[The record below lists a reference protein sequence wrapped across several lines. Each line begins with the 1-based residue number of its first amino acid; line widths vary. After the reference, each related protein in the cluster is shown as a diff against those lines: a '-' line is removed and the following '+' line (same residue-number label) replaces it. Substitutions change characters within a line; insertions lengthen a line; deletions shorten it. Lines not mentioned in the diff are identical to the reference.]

1 MDKNTFWG
9 NELSEKIGQAEAC
22 FHELQTQPLST
33 EISKVML
40 EKLESFIKK
49 TEEAQFQIA
58 FVGTIK
64 AGKSTLINA
73 LLQGQY
79 ASTNVAPETAVLTK
93 FGDSK
98 CNYFS
103 LEVEYYSYTEW
114 RHIWD
119 QIMGAASSKD
129 ESIRDRVRPFIE
141 EYNKLGAQK
150 VKEQCLGR
158 PKERKLFKS
167 VDELASAI
175 AEYTSAASRIHYY
188 VKEVYVGIK
197 DHVLPEKIVL
207 CDTPGLDDVL
217 EYRSNVTKRYIDS
230 ASAVVVCVESSFLG
244 GEQLHTIQ
252 SVFSRNRFHPER
264 VYVVGTKID
273 KLTDPQTD
281 WKIQKETWVQY
292 LQGKACFGSRAL
304 ANDNIVGVS
313 AWIEQILYN
322 IDQVDSKSRD
332 YFSLCAFAS
341 SYSLDTDTIRT
352 PETYTLLRRSAAVT
366 TLMNILKEIIFA
378 AYRQSMIEDLLEEYD
393 LLQAEVSLQM
403 KTIIGEKEMLI
414 GSLSADKEK
423 LEKKLENT
431 QEKIENI
438 EERWEEFE
446 ELYDELC
453 HNKKVTSENIKHK
466 IDNLIQ

>member
-1 MDKNTFWG
+1 M
-9 NELSEKIGQAEAC
+9 
-22 FHELQTQPLST
+22 
-33 EISKVML
+33 
-40 EKLESFIKK
+40 
-49 TEEAQFQIA
+49 
-58 FVGTIK
+58 
-64 AGKSTLINA
+64 
-73 LLQGQY
+73 
-79 ASTNVAPETAVLTK
+79 
-93 FGDSK
+93 
-98 CNYFS
+98 
-103 LEVEYYSYTEW
+103 
-114 RHIWD
+114 
-119 QIMGAASSKD
+119 
-129 ESIRDRVRPFIE
+129 
-141 EYNKLGAQK
+141 
-150 VKEQCLGR
+150 
-158 PKERKLFKS
+158 
-167 VDELASAI
+167 
-175 AEYTSAASRIHYY
+175 
-188 VKEVYVGIK
+188 
-197 DHVLPEKIVL
+197 
-207 CDTPGLDDVL
+207 

-366 TLMNILKEIIFA
+366 TLMNILKERIFA